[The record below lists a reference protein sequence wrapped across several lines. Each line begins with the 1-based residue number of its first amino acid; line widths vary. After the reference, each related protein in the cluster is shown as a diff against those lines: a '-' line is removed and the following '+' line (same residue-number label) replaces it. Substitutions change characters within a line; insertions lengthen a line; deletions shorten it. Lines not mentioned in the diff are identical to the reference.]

1 MATPGGSKFPSV
13 DALKAII
20 RGKFESDVIEAAVQK
35 AVGDLGAGI
44 VGVVDNGKATANLT
58 AMGTVDIGRSWV
70 QGGSHVSFLFS
81 ALTDDNLILVLAAG
95 LAGRPFAYPLLYIR
109 ERLQNLPRQEQGTV
123 LTATDIVKLVTDF
136 HAKING
142 IDVGAT
148 QAFLARLYQFDRPF
162 DAADAELL
170 EKLLPLVPAGR
181 RATYFMG
188 NTWKDPK
195 SPTLPILPFDPTV
208 IPIVVPTVD
217 PGGGT
222 VDPDDH
228 GGGGGGGGGHTGGGG
243 GGGHTGGG
251 GGGGNEYDPG
261 ERGPSHETGH
271 TNDVSKDNSMPI
283 IIVLI
288 LFACI
293 ILFVAVK
300 GKR

>member
-109 ERLQNLPRQEQGTV
+109 EQLQSLPRQEPGTV

-217 PGGGT
+217 PGGGP
-222 VDPDDH
+222 VDPDDQ
-228 GGGGGGGGGHTGGGG
+228 GGGGGGGGEHTGGGG
-243 GGGHTGGG
+243 GGGHTGG